1 MTEERKQEVANL
13 ARDFFHLTRE
23 ERLVFFDALGT
34 LSALQSSGKH
44 PLEDRIKEVAEYATK
59 VDEEYPFVA
68 DALNEIKE
76 GLK

>member
-13 ARDFFHLTRE
+13 AHDFFHLTRE

-34 LSALQSSGKH
+34 LSALQSSSKH
-44 PLEDRIKEVAEYATK
+44 PLEDKMKEVLEDALEVDGEYLFAM
-59 VDEEYPFVA
+59 

-76 GLK
+76 GLQ